1 MMKQIFI
8 SRTLALVFI
17 LIFTV
22 HSNCIIGESGQ
33 FYFDVKN
40 NRNNSIKLIY
50 FWNLG
55 YKHQTER
62 MQKINPGETG
72 SDGGFGRGEHLSDDL
87 AYVIIKDNDDNEI
100 MNLSGKALD
109 DAFKLVVKEEYDYTY
124 RLEVN

>member
-1 MMKQIFI
+1 MMKQTFI
-8 SRTLALVFI
+8 SRTLVLVFT
-17 LIFTV
+17 LIV
-22 HSNCIIGESGQ
+22 LVCSGCESGQ

-50 FWNLG
+50 SWIIYPLDDIHSGKFVI
-55 YKHQTER
+55 
-62 MQKINPGETG
+62 KINLGETG
-72 SDGGFGRGEHLSDDL
+72 GDGGTGRREHLSDDL
-87 AYVIIKDNDDNEI
+87 AYVIIKDHNDNEI